1 MRRVVPDLPAH
12 APRTRGNAFTR
23 WIGRSVLR
31 LGGWQVAGEWPDLPR
46 MVVIAAPHSSAW
58 DAIWGIAAK
67 VAMGVQIDFMAKAE
81 LFTGPLGWALRLFGG
96 MPVNR
101 SAAKGIIEQVAAQM
115 RAAEKMWFV
124 LAPEGTRRVVTQ
136 WKPGFWKIA
145 KAADVPVFC
154 VWFHYPEKTIGLG
167 PLVELTDNCDA
178 DLRRIR
184 ALFRPHQGKN
194 RGVMDERP

>member
-1 MRRVVPDLPAH
+1 MRRVVPALPAQ
-12 APRTRGNAFTR
+12 APRTRGNALTR

-31 LGGWQVAGEWPDLPR
+31 LGGWRVAGEWPDLPR

-81 LFTGPLGWALRLFGG
+81 LFKGPLGWALRIFGG

-101 SAAKGIIEQVAAQM
+101 SAATGIIEQVAAQI

-124 LAPEGTRRVVTQ
+124 LAPEGTRRIVTQ

-167 PLVELTDNCDA
+167 PLVELSD
-178 DLRRIR
+178 DLESDLVRIR
-184 ALFRPHQGKN
+184 ALFRPHLGKN
-194 RGVMDERP
+194 RGVMDERT